1 MAGYFEATSRTM
13 QYQVTATP
21 RGAETATPTVVVNV
35 HAVDTDLRA
44 GLDRADLLT
53 SPHPY
58 PRQYVRQAEDGEF
71 TAYNGLLS
79 PMYFGEDVTG
89 ALNMFCG
96 IVGGPVPNLSAL
108 LQELL
113 TSSEVVVPIFG
124 SPPSEFSTLGMLLS
138 QTGTSAAIV
147 VGPAAAGLL
156 TDHTSLPALVVFY
169 VGGTVAV
176 KVVSPVMEA
185 VGQGLAEKV
194 RQAFKLKDPP
204 GR

>member
-53 SPHPY
+53 PY
-58 PRQYVRQAEDGEF
+58 QYRRQFDASEF

-79 PMYFGEDVTG
+79 PMYFGEDVAG
-89 ALNMFCG
+89 ALNAFCG
-96 IVGGPVPNLSAL
+96 IVGGPVANLSTL

-124 SPPSEFSTLGMLLS
+124 SPPSEISTLSTLLS
-138 QTGTSAAIV
+138 QKGTSAAIV

-204 GR
+204 SR